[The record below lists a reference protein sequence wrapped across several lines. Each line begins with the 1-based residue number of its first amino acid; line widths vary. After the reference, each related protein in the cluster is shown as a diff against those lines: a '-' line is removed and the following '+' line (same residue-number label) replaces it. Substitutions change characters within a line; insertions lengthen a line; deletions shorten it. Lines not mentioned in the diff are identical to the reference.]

1 MKKCNQCIHGYDI
14 IFDEIVDNNMAT
26 YQSIRDR
33 LLVFSAGRCAKCKKN
48 LLVEGKKD
56 CNIGQVCHII
66 SKQEFGPRHQPNLE
80 DYDCYDNLILLCAN
94 CHKEID
100 TNIEEYTVER
110 LKEIKSS
117 HEKEVAEKLKDEKFT
132 ILHFLRVNSGIELGN
147 ILWGCHCYQISNE
160 PLNEEGLKINDELD
174 NYIKYVLDIQDDI
187 SLNDKKEVYTHLQ
200 KYIKEFEN
208 LGYYTFVARTYVNI
222 YSLKVL
228 KLHLLVVKSTSS
240 SNLYAKIK

>member
-1 MKKCNQCIHGYDI
+1 MRIRQSVYDKLL
-14 IFDEIVDNNMAT
+14 
-26 YQSIRDR
+26 IR
-33 LLVFSAGRCAKCKKN
+33 SAGKCSKCKRD
-48 LLVEGKKD
+48 LLIEGKQV
-56 CNIGQVCHII
+56 CNIGERCHII
-66 SKQEFGPRHQPNLE
+66 SKRASGPRYQPHLE

-132 ILHFLRVNSGIELGN
+132 ILHFLRINSGIDLGN

-160 PLNEEGLKINDELD
+160 PLNEEGLKIIDELD
-174 NYIKYVLDIQDDI
+174 DYIKDVLDIQDDI
-187 SLNDKKEVYTHLQ
+187 SLNDKKEIYTHLQ
-200 KYIKEFEN
+200 KHIKEFEN
-208 LGYYTFVARTYVNI
+208 LGYYTYVARTSVNI
-222 YSLKVL
+222 YSQKVL
-228 KLHLLVVKSTSS
+228 KLHLLVVKSASS